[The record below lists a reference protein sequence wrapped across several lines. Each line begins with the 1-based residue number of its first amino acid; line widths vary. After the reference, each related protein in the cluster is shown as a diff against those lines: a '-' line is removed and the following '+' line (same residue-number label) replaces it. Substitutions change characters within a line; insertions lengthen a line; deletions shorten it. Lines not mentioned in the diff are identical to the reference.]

1 MSKPHNLA
9 GKRFGKLVAIEPTS
23 ERRGKGIVWRCVCDC
38 GKSAKVV
45 ASKLFSGHTRS
56 CGCLILEVSPGDPR
70 YRHGEGGRGN
80 NRSVEY
86 KIFRRARHRCTN
98 PNNPQWELYGGRGIK
113 FLLKDINEFLAAVGR
128 RPSKKHSIDR
138 IDNNGHYEV
147 GNLRWATAKQ
157 QANNRRKT
165 ETFRLSASKNFEKAR
180 KNRWLGHVKPNRLA
194 SL

>member
-1 MSKPHNLA
+1 MTKPLELA
-9 GKRFGKLVAIEPTS
+9 GKRFGRLIALEPTS
-23 ERRGKGIVWRCVCDC
+23 KRQGSGIIWLCRCDC
-38 GKSAKVV
+38 GEITEVLS
-45 ASKLFSGHTRS
+45 SKLPNGHTRS
-56 CGCLILEVSPGDPR
+56 CGCLIKDVQPSDPR
-70 YRHGEGGRGN
+70 YRHGEAGRGS

-98 PNNPQWELYGGRGIK
+98 PNSREWKRYGGRGIK